1 MFQAHHQKDQLTPPQ
16 TNALFTRLARVK
28 QEIETLDPPSSDSD
42 RTQLEALEQTY
53 QQIRDQLVEANLGL
67 VKWVINKY
75 YYEDEGSSITQ
86 EDMVQEGVIG
96 LIKAI
101 EKFDLSYG
109 NRFSSYARSWIQHT
123 VSRVLEEKAAGIRL
137 PAEWIRDRRL
147 LARAGEV
154 NAASVDPDS
163 MEALSGWSEQR
174 RKQVEQAPLLFYN
187 LDQPA
192 RDSDQE
198 QCQIENIPSPWKGPE
213 EQVIQAEENQQT
225 QALLNRLTPR
235 EIEIIQ
241 LRFGLAGLVETSS
254 ARIGQQ
260 LGLSRQRVRQLESNA
275 LTKLRRVAN

>member
-1 MFQAHHQKDQLTPPQ
+1 MFQAHHQKDQLTSPQ
-16 TNALFTRLARVK
+16 TDALFAHLARVK

-42 RTQLEALEQTY
+42 RTQSEALEQTY

-75 YYEDEGSSITQ
+75 YYEDEGGSITQ

-163 MEALSGWSEQR
+163 IEALSGWSEQR

-192 RDSDQE
+192 RD
-198 QCQIENIPSPWKGPE
+198 IAKPI
-213 EQVIQAEENQQT
+213 
-225 QALLNRLTPR
+225 
-235 EIEIIQ
+235 
-241 LRFGLAGLVETSS
+241 
-254 ARIGQQ
+254 
-260 LGLSRQRVRQLESNA
+260 
-275 LTKLRRVAN
+275 